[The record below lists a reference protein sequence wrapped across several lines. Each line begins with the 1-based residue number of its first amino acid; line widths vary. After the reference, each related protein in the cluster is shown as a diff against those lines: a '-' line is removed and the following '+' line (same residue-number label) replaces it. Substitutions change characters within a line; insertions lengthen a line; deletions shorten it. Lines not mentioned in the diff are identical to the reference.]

1 MSENENNEF
10 DDDLSLSSH
19 TLSALNEFFLEQQEQ
34 QLRFEQLKQCSS
46 QTYSD
51 TEHEDGKPDL
61 VNEDNLYSKTNSV
74 HMDVFREDWQG
85 QEKWVSWVKNNVFAL
100 MCINLNIF
108 LVLIVKPVLETTD
121 VIIQE
126 VLAHTNSESRI
137 ACISTPTVFV
147 KLKSIIPPLKQIIN
161 LFEFDTRFDIYGFDF
176 FQYDYK
182 TPTKFRDCSKLR
194 NTFDF
199 IVVDPPFLSEDC
211 FTKTMITV
219 RWLGKKDNCAVM
231 QNLADRLINARVT
244 SFYPQHQGGLANEF
258 RCYINYQSQNIK

>member
-1 MSENENNEF
+1 MSENENDKFTE
-10 DDDLSLSSH
+10 DDLRFSYFA
-19 TLSALNEFFLEQQEQ
+19 TLNEFFLEQQEQ

-46 QTYSD
+46 IQIYSD
-51 TEHEDGKPDL
+51 TEHEDKTDL
-61 VNEDNLYSKTNSV
+61 VNEDSISSKTNDV
-74 HMDVFREDWQG
+74 NMDFFNEDWQYS
-85 QEKWVSWVKNNVFAL
+85 K
-100 MCINLNIF
+100 
-108 LVLIVKPVLETTD
+108 ETTD

-126 VLAHTNSESRI
+126 VLMHTNEMDRV

-147 KLKSIIPPLKQIIN
+147 KLKSITPPPKRSIY
-161 LFEFDTRFDIYGFDF
+161 LFEFDTRFDIYGSDF

-219 RWLGKKDNCAVM
+219 RWLGKKETCKILLCTGAVM
-231 QNLADRLINARVT
+231 QDLADRLIKARMT

-258 RCYINYQSQNIK
+258 RLENETIQVY